1 MSLRECVLIGL
12 QIGAGD
18 PSLGGAFIKD
28 VIEGK
33 RDEDVGKVI
42 TSTMIQAW

>member
-1 MSLRECVLIGL
+1 M
-12 QIGAGD
+12 GAGD
-18 PSLGGAFIKD
+18 PSLGGTFIKD

-42 TSTMIQAW
+42 RAAMIQPW